1 MAEAP
6 RPFDFRKPYKFASC
20 DLPEVRI
27 TGEVRIVGEVRT
39 VGRRAEE
46 DKDRR

>member
-6 RPFDFRKPYKFASC
+6 RPFDFRRPYKFASC
-20 DLPEVRI
+20 DLPDVRI

-39 VGRRAEE
+39 VGRAEK
-46 DKDRR
+46 DKDKR

>member
-6 RPFDFRKPYKFASC
+6 RPFDFRRPYKFASN
-20 DLPEVRI
+20 DLPDVRI

-39 VGRRAEE
+39 VGRAEK
-46 DKDRR
+46 DKDKR